1 MFTLRISPITPCT
14 MGDVLSLLN
23 SLHLGVPNTFHRK
36 LESSYVYIVSY
47 TECCISDAL
56 RAKLEAYEQK
66 RKCQVLSPYTV
77 TDVRRDTLQ
86 LQMYYISI
94 V

>member
-1 MFTLRISPITPCT
+1 

-23 SLHLGVPNTFHRK
+23 SLHLGAPNTFHRK
-36 LESSYVYIVSY
+36 LESVYIVSY
-47 TECCISDAL
+47 TECCICDAL

-66 RKCQVLSPYTV
+66 RKCQVLPPYTV
-77 TDVRRDTLQ
+77 TLDVRRKDTLH